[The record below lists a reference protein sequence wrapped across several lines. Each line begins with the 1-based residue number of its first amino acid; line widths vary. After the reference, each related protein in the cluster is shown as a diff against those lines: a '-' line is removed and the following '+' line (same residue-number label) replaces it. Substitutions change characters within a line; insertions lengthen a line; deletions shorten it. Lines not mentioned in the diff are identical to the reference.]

1 MQGNRQLS
9 TGQSATGAQ
18 NFAIDAALRKMY
30 TMLPVKVVSV
40 EQAVPT
46 DQVGYVDVV
55 PLIRQVDGE
64 GNAVDTSTLYRLP
77 FFRFQ
82 AGANAVIVNPQ
93 PGDKGAALFAMRDI
107 SVLKSTRDGP
117 VQPGTRRFF
126 AAGDGYYLG
135 GWLNDAPDRYVM
147 IDDQG
152 VTIEG
157 VAKIEMH
164 GADTTINAESSC
176 TINAAGG
183 CTINGDVLINGS
195 LTWTGTAQG
204 KNGARARFSGGW
216 ENTGGSVTSNG
227 ITLETHTHG
236 GVEPG
241 GGSTGGPQ

>member
-1 MQGNRQLS
+1 MQGNRKLS
-9 TGQSATGAQ
+9 SGLSATGAQ
-18 NFAIDAALRKMY
+18 NFAIDAALGKLY
-30 TMLPVKVVSV
+30 TMMPVKVIAV
-40 EQAVPT
+40 EQSGPT
-46 DQVGYVDVV
+46 GMVGFVDVE

-64 GNAVDTSTLYRLP
+64 GNAVATATLYRLP
-77 FFRFQ
+77 FFRLQ
-82 AGANAVIVNPQ
+82 AGANAVIVNPK
-93 PGDKGAALFAMRDI
+93 PGDKGAALFAMRDT
-107 SVLKSTRDGP
+107 SVLKATRDGP
-117 VQPGTRRFF
+117 VQPGTRRIM

-147 IDDQG
+147 IADDG

-157 VAKIEMH
+157 IARIEMH
-164 GADTTINAESSC
+164 GADTVINAEASC
-176 TINAAGG
+176 TINAAAG

-216 ENTGGSVTSNG
+216 ENTGGTVTSNG
-227 ITLETHTHG
+227 ITLETHTHS

>member
-1 MQGNRQLS
+1 
-9 TGQSATGAQ
+9 
-18 NFAIDAALRKMY
+18 
-30 TMLPVKVVSV
+30 MLPVKVVNV
-40 EQAVPT
+40 EQPSPT
-46 DQVGYVDVV
+46 DQVGFVDVM
-55 PLIRQVDGE
+55 PLIKQVDGE
-64 GNAVDTSTLYRLP
+64 GSAVEPSVLYRLP
-77 FFRFQ
+77 FYRLQ
-82 AGANAVIVNPQ
+82 AGANAVIVNLQ
-93 PGDKGAALFAMRDI
+93 PGDKGAGALCHARYLGAQ
-107 SVLKSTRDGP
+107 VHPRRP

-135 GWLNDAPDRYVM
+135 GWLNDAPERYVM

-204 KNGARARFSGGW
+204 KGGARARFSGGW
-216 ENTGGSVTSNG
+216 ENVGGSVTSNG
-227 ITLETHTHG
+227 ITLESHVHG

-241 GGSTGGPQ
+241 GGITGGRDDQP

>member
-1 MQGNRQLS
+1 MQGNRKLS
-9 TGQSATGAQ
+9 TGLSDIGAQ
-18 NFAIDAALRKMY
+18 NFAIDAAVRKLY
-30 TMLPVKVVSV
+30 TMMPVKVIAV
-40 EQAVPT
+40 EQSGPT
-46 DQVGYVDVV
+46 DQVGFVDVM
-55 PLIRQVDGE
+55 PQIKQVDGE
-64 GNAVDTSTLYRLP
+64 GSAVEPSVLYRLP
-77 FFRFQ
+77 FCRLQ

-107 SVLKSTRDGP
+107 SVLRATRDGP
-117 VQPGTRRFF
+117 VQPGTRRVM

-135 GWLNDAPDRYVM
+135 GWLNGAPERYVM
-147 IDDQG
+147 IADDG

-157 VAKIEMH
+157 IARIEIH
-164 GADTTINAESSC
+164 GADTVINAEASC